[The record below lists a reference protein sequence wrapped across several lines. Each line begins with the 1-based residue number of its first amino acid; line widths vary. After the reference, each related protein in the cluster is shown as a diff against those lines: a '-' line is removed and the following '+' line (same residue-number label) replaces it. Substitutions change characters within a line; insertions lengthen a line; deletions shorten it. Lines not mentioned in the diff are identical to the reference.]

1 MASTDTVVGVQRRAR
16 VPPPSS
22 TPPRFAPFLRRRTWL
37 FAAALALGFASLPF
51 TTVMEPAF
59 IVGAGLLAVAAML
72 AAWRLTYVNS
82 PALET
87 AVPLALV
94 AVVFLLRE
102 GTGGLLTT
110 VDFEALFL
118 LPVLWV
124 ALQESRIALIG
135 VVVLTAVAFVGSVLI
150 AGDQLG
156 GGEWVKAVLWPAV
169 ALLVG
174 LSTQMLVRETMRLSR
189 TDPLTGAGNRVRWGE
204 EFEREMARAQRLG
217 TPLAVA
223 ILDLDHFKSVNDS
236 RGHAAGDQILR
247 DNAHAWQSQLRAT
260 DLLAR
265 FGGEEFAVLLP
276 DTDELGAQLL
286 GERLRQATVG
296 GVTTSVGI
304 SCLKPGDLDIDVI
317 KRADKALYRAKRS
330 GRDRVELA

>member
-1 MASTDTVVGVQRRAR
+1 MTDSAASVKRRAR
-16 VPPPSS
+16 VPPQRS
-22 TPPRFAPFLRRRTWL
+22 TPPRFGPLLRRRTWL

-51 TTVMEPAF
+51 TEVAKPAF
-59 IVGAGLLAVAAML
+59 IAGAAVIAVLAML
-72 AAWRLTYVNS
+72 AAWRASHSSS
-82 PALET
+82 PTLET

-94 AVVFLLRE
+94 AVVFMLRE

-110 VDFEALFL
+110 VDYEALFL

-124 ALQESRIALIG
+124 ALQESRAALLG
-135 VVVLTAVAFVGSVLI
+135 VVALTGVAFVGSVLI
-150 AGDQLG
+150 AGDDLG

-174 LSTQMLVRETMRLSR
+174 LSTQTLVQETMRLSR

-204 EFEREMARAQRLG
+204 EFEREMARSQRLG

-223 ILDLDHFKSVNDS
+223 ILDLDHFKAVNDS
-236 RGHAAGDQILR
+236 RGHAAGDQVLR
-247 DNAHAWQSQLRAT
+247 DNAHAWQAQLRAT

-265 FGGEEFAVLLP
+265 FGGEEFAVMLP

-286 GERLRQATVG
+286 AERLRQATVG
-296 GVTTSVGI
+296 GVTTSVGV
-304 SCLKPGDLDIDVI
+304 SCLRPGDLDIDLI
-317 KRADKALYRAKRS
+317 KRADKALYRAKRN
-330 GRDRVELA
+330 GRDRVEIG